1 MKVTKHLEKAK
12 QTFKKDR
19 PTKAEQNDSL
29 WINCPGCNQMQLK
42 EDLNKNYN
50 ICRNEKLKVIKMEK
64 MPVFVKIDEYR
75 DVLDLI
81 EVVRRKVDDAKAT
94 LLKIHDL
101 KNEEDSLVEQWQ
113 NSLAEVEKKI
123 EFIDHTLNEP
133 EHY

>member
-1 MKVTKHLEKAK
+1 
-12 QTFKKDR
+12 
-19 PTKAEQNDSL
+19 
-29 WINCPGCNQMQLK
+29 
-42 EDLNKNYN
+42 
-50 ICRNEKLKVIKMEK
+50 MEK